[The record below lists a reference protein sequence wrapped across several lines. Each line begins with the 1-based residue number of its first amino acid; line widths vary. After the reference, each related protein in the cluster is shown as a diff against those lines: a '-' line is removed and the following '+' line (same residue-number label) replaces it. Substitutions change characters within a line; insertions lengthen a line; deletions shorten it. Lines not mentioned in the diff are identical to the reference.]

1 MGTKTVD
8 ETGADT
14 GAEARNDDESVK
26 GTDLTKGDAAKED
39 ATTDATTDAAADA
52 GDAAEADGSGD
63 LGDSDEAEEF
73 DEEFPPA
80 AAKAT
85 PGVGQGAAGI
95 VSVVLGL
102 VSLTGGWVGTVASA
116 RAEITGQI
124 EMQAATNATVA
135 TQLQAVYGDAWQANA
150 LWGGIFALVGLIVGV
165 AVLVRPAFG
174 DPDQVQTPWIKSVAW
189 AGVSVGFI
197 GLVLAA
203 LKYSDI
209 LLALP
214 ST

>member
-26 GTDLTKGDAAKED
+26 GTDVTKDDAATEEA
-39 ATTDATTDAAADA
+39 ATAT
-52 GDAAEADGSGD
+52 GDSVEADETGQ
-63 LGDSDEAEEF
+63 F

-80 AAKAT
+80 AAKAS

-135 TQLQAVYGDAWQANA
+135 TQLQAVYGDAWQASA
-150 LWGGIFALVGLIVGV
+150 LWGGIFALVGLLVGV

-189 AGVSVGFI
+189 AGVAVGFI

-209 LLALP
+209 LLGLP

>member
-1 MGTKTVD
+1 MGTKTAD

-14 GAEARNDDESVK
+14 GAEAKNDDEAVNV
-26 GTDLTKGDAAKED
+26 TKEEAVKED
-39 ATTDATTDAAADA
+39 AATEAGAQSAADA
-52 GDAAEADGSGD
+52 SGEAD
-63 LGDSDEAEEF
+63 DSDETGEF

-80 AAKAT
+80 AAKAS

-116 RAEITGQI
+116 RQELTGQI

-150 LWGGIFALVGLIVGV
+150 LWNGVFALVALLVGV

-189 AGVSVGFI
+189 AGVAVGFI

>member
-26 GTDLTKGDAAKED
+26 GTDVTKDDAATEEA
-39 ATTDATTDAAADA
+39 ATAT
-52 GDAAEADGSGD
+52 GDSVEA
-63 LGDSDEAEEF
+63 GDSDETGEF

-80 AAKAT
+80 AAKAS

-135 TQLQAVYGDAWQANA
+135 TQLQAVYGDAWQASA
-150 LWGGIFALVGLIVGV
+150 LWGGIFALVGLLVGV

-189 AGVSVGFI
+189 AGVAVGFI

-209 LLALP
+209 LLGLP

>member
-1 MGTKTVD
+1 MGTKTAD

-26 GTDLTKGDAAKED
+26 GTDLTKGDAAEEG
-39 ATTDATTDAAADA
+39 ATTEAVADA
-52 GDAAEADGSGD
+52 GGAAEADGSGD
-63 LGDSDEAEEF
+63 AADDPGEAGEF

-116 RAEITGQI
+116 RQEITGQI

-150 LWGGIFALVGLIVGV
+150 LWGGVFALVGLLVGV

-174 DPDQVQTPWIKSVAW
+174 DPDQVQAPWIKSVAW
-189 AGVSVGFI
+189 AGVAVGFI

-203 LKYSDI
+203 LKYSDL

>member
-8 ETGADT
+8 ETGAET
-14 GAEARNDDESVK
+14 GAEAKNDDGSVR
-26 GTDLTKGDAAKED
+26 GADVITKGDA
-39 ATTDATTDAAADA
+39 TTE
-52 GDAAEADGSGD
+52 AEGRSAADGSGEAD
-63 LGDSDEAEEF
+63 ASDEAAEF
-73 DEEFPPA
+73 DQFPPA
-80 AAKAT
+80 TAKA

-116 RAEITGQI
+116 REELTGQL
-124 EMQAATNATVA
+124 EMQAATNASVA
-135 TQLQAVYGDAWQANA
+135 TQLQTVYGDAWQASA

-174 DPDQVQTPWIKSVAW
+174 DPDQVQAPWIKSVAW

>member
-26 GTDLTKGDAAKED
+26 GTDVTKDDAATEEA
-39 ATTDATTDAAADA
+39 ATATSDSV
-52 GDAAEADGSGD
+52 EA
-63 LGDSDEAEEF
+63 GDSDETGEF

-80 AAKAT
+80 AAKAS

-135 TQLQAVYGDAWQANA
+135 TQLQAVYGDAWQASA
-150 LWGGIFALVGLIVGV
+150 LWGGIFALVGLLVGV

-189 AGVSVGFI
+189 AGVAVGFI

-209 LLALP
+209 LLGLP